1 MEPAG
6 AKMTSGGGAGGE
18 RGGGVGGDAKK
29 VRVHASHDLLP
40 SIDAEESDRLE
51 GLDDQGQEPLGGLSE
66 ESQSARVAV
75 SPPMTPQQPY
85 IQYQHSSYPP
95 YLAMCESGGGSY
107 RGVSPTLVHNYPGKT
122 LSLTFQKI
130 NTTFMTDTM
139 PMLNVLKYYFTICE
153 ISYWCCNLKL
163 KCGTSVSLVRVIT

>member
-18 RGGGVGGDAKK
+18 RGADVKK
-29 VRVHASHDLLP
+29 MRVHASHDLLP
-40 SIDAEESDRLE
+40 CVDTEEPDRME
-51 GLDDQGQEPLGGLSE
+51 GLDDQGQEPMGGLSE
-66 ESQSARVAV
+66 ESQSARAAV

-107 RGVSPTLVHNYPGKT
+107 RGLSPTLVHNYPGK
-122 LSLTFQKI
+122 SWSI
-130 NTTFMTDTM
+130 
-139 PMLNVLKYYFTICE
+139 E
-153 ISYWCCNLKL
+153 
-163 KCGTSVSLVRVIT
+163 